1 MAKLK
6 KLKKPKKLKAL
17 APVGA
22 PHMANQL
29 AKAGRISTKALK
41 KFKLKAP
48 KASVGVKA
56 KRGSQIPNV
65 APRGGVARG
74 MAGM

>member
-1 MAKLK
+1 MA

-41 KFKLKAP
+41 KFKLKKP
-48 KASVGVKA
+48 R
-56 KRGSQIPNV
+56 RGSQIPLV
-65 APRGGVARG
+65 APRGGVGKG

>member
-1 MAKLK
+1 MA

-29 AKAGRISTKALK
+29 AKAGRISTKALM
-41 KFKLKAP
+41 KFKLKKP
-48 KASVGVKA
+48 
-56 KRGSQIPNV
+56 RGSQI
-65 APRGGVARG
+65 ALRSPRGGVGKG

>member
-6 KLKKPKKLKAL
+6 KLKKLKSAL
-17 APVGA
+17 APVGD
-22 PHMANQL
+22 HHTVSQL

-41 KFKLKAP
+41 KFKLKKP
-48 KASVGVKA
+48 R
-56 KRGSQIPNV
+56 RGSQIPLV
-65 APRGGVARG
+65 APRGGVGKG